1 MHPSVART
9 GIVGPNGRW
18 NALAPFVRRNTGT
31 ARQVGTY
38 WANTAALFRSARRSK
53 SANTARPA
61 QTREVRPIATDGVPK
76 RGWVRANSGGSSPVS
91 PRAARGRGARPG
103 AAGGETNDRGTQ
115 TDAAKRPPPGRAHAP
130 PA

>member
-18 NALAPFVRRNTGT
+18 NALAPFVRRNIGT

-61 QTREVRPIATDGVPK
+61 QTRALRPIATDGDRK
-76 RGWVRANSGGSSPVS
+76 STRLNSSHLVISYAVFCL
-91 PRAARGRGARPG
+91 
-103 AAGGETNDRGTQ
+103 
-115 TDAAKRPPPGRAHAP
+115 KKKKK
-130 PA
+130 

>member
-61 QTREVRPIATDGVPK
+61 PTRAHRPNATGGGPK
-76 RGWVRANSGGSSPVS
+76 RGWGRADRGGRPALPLRGERKRGG
-91 PRAARGRGARPG
+91 PRP
-103 AAGGETNDRGTQ
+103 AAGR
-115 TDAAKRPPPGRAHAP
+115 
-130 PA
+130 

>member
-61 QTREVRPIATDGVPK
+61 QTRAHRPIATDGVPK
-76 RGWVRANSGGSSPVS
+76 RGGGHANRGGSPPVS
-91 PRAARGRGARPG
+91 L
-103 AAGGETNDRGTQ
+103 GGERKGGGPPCLR
-115 TDAAKRPPPGRAHAP
+115 APPPPFGS
-130 PA
+130 

>member
-31 ARQVGTY
+31 TRQVGTY

-53 SANTARPA
+53 SANTARPG
-61 QTREVRPIATDGVPK
+61 QTRGHRPIATGGGPK
-76 RGWVRANSGGSSPVS
+76 RGGGGATRGGRSPVS
-91 PRAARGRGARPG
+91 LGGEGRG
-103 AAGGETNDRGTQ
+103 GGT
-115 TDAAKRPPPGRAHAP
+115 K
-130 PA
+130 